1 MSTTK
6 LSKNTGNLKVVDIIL
21 SSTKIEVIL
30 SNKEKIVLSSSNYVN
45 YYLYKDKELNND
57 EYLKLLDDSSNYKYL
72 TYLYKLINYK
82 PYSKKQLIDKLL
94 SKYEINYYK
103 ANELIDSLIEKNEY
117 NPLIYCNEYINKL
130 IKKGYEESKI
140 IKELQSQGYSIDD
153 IKSCLNNI
161 DCSQDIESII
171 DDTIRKNINKNEYQI
186 KKSIITKLMMLGYS
200 SNQIDNYLNDY
211 FYKNSKMDA
220 IKNNEVLKLKAD
232 MIKTYNLLI
241 NKGYDEYTLKSKCVN
256 KMVQKGYK
264 INDIEKEYKEIKNVD

>member
-6 LSKNTGNLKVVDIIL
+6 LSKNTGNLKVVDIIP

-117 NPLIYCNEYINKL
+117 DPLIYCNEYINKL

-140 IKELQSQGYSIDD
+140 IKELQSQGYSIND
-153 IKSCLNNI
+153 IKSCLENI

-171 DDTIRKNINKNEYQI
+171 DDIIRKNINKNEYQI
-186 KKSIITKLMMLGYS
+186 KKSIITKLMILGYS

-211 FYKNSKMDA
+211 FYKNSKIDA
-220 IKNNEVLKLKAD
+220 IKNNEVLKLKVD

-256 KMVQKGYK
+256 KMIQKGYK
-264 INDIEKEYKEIKNVD
+264 IADIEKEYKEIKNAN

>member
-6 LSKNTGNLKVVDIIL
+6 LSKNTGNLKVVDIIP

-45 YYLYKDKELNND
+45 YYLYKDKELDND

-117 NPLIYCNEYINKL
+117 DPLIYCNEYINKL

-153 IKSCLNNI
+153 IKSCLENI
-161 DCSQDIESII
+161 DFSQDIESII
-171 DDTIRKNINKNEYQI
+171 DDIIRKNINKNEYQI
-186 KKSIITKLMMLGYS
+186 KKSIITKLMILGYS

-211 FYKNSKMDA
+211 FYKNSKIDA
-220 IKNNEVLKLKAD
+220 IKNDEVLKLKAD

-256 KMVQKGYK
+256 KMIQKGYK
-264 INDIEKEYKEIKNVD
+264 ITDIEKEYKEIKNVD

>member
-6 LSKNTGNLKVVDIIL
+6 LSKNTGNLKVVDIIP

-117 NPLIYCNEYINKL
+117 DPLIYCNEYINKL

-153 IKSCLNNI
+153 IKSCLENI
-161 DCSQDIESII
+161 DFSQDIESII
-171 DDTIRKNINKNEYQI
+171 DDIIRKNINKNEYQI
-186 KKSIITKLMMLGYS
+186 KKSIITKLMILGYS

-211 FYKNSKMDA
+211 FYKNSKIDA
-220 IKNNEVLKLKAD
+220 IKNDEVLKLKAD

-256 KMVQKGYK
+256 KMIQKGYK
-264 INDIEKEYKEIKNVD
+264 ITDIEKEYKEIKNVD